1 MTTSHYP
8 WPGFADW
15 LELIEDRSAALRSAA
30 AATVPGARVPGCPDW
45 TVPDLVAHLGG
56 VQRFWA
62 AAVAAGP
69 APRPPADE
77 AVPDREPPASGGLST
92 SASGGLGTSAPDV
105 RSAAD
110 PGGPSA
116 SATPGGPA
124 DPPGVTDRLLDW
136 SERSTRVLLDALRAA
151 GPDAGCWTWWAESGN
166 PATSGSVAR
175 HQVQEAAVHA
185 RDAQEAAG
193 AALPVPPAVA
203 VDAVDEFLHVGFG
216 SMDGWPHSPARVA
229 LVADEGVAWTLL
241 LDATG
246 ASAVR
251 SAPAG
256 PDGPGEQGGSG
267 GPHGSGGRRPEAG
280 ATFSGPASDL
290 LLALYRR
297 VPWDGGAL
305 RVDGDREL
313 VRQLVV
319 WPPLG

>member
-62 AAVAAGP
+62 TAVAAGP
-69 APRPPADE
+69 AHRPPADE
-77 AVPDREPPASGGLST
+77 AVPDREPPASGSPSA
-92 SASGGLGTSAPDV
+92 SASGGPGTSAPDV
-105 RSAAD
+105 RSAAV

-116 SATPGGPA
+116 SGSGGPA
-124 DPPGVTDRLLDW
+124 DPPGVADRLLDW

-151 GPDAGCWTWWAESGN
+151 GPDAGCWTWWAGSGN

-185 RDAQEAAG
+185 RDAEEAAG

-256 PDGPGEQGGSG
+256 PDRPGEHGGSG

>member
-69 APRPPADE
+69 APRPPRDD
-77 AVPDREPPASGGLST
+77 AVPDREPPA
-92 SASGGLGTSAPDV
+92 
-105 RSAAD
+105 

-116 SATPGGPA
+116 AAHGGPPPSVSPGGPA
-124 DPPGVTDRLLDW
+124 CPGVTDRLLDW
-136 SERSTRVLLDALRAA
+136 SARSTRVLLDALRAA
-151 GPDAGCWTWWAESGN
+151 GPDAGCWTWWAGSGN

-193 AALPVPPAVA
+193 APLPVPSAVA

-256 PDGPGEQGGSG
+256 PDAAGGSG
-267 GPHGSGGRRPEAG
+267 GSGGSGGRRPEAG

-297 VPWDGGAL
+297 VPWDEGAL